1 MRGIVLFLQMSE
13 DNRLFL
19 RTGHC
24 RNFRKE
30 YDIKLKTISE
40 KRQRKKVIDHGRY
53 RKNRTL

>member
-1 MRGIVLFLQMSE
+1 MRGIVLFLQMCE
-13 DNRLFL
+13 DNRMFL

-40 KRQRKKVIDHGRY
+40 KDSVKR
-53 RKNRTL
+53 